1 MAGRGERRRKRAGK
15 RTAAEIV
22 GLIDRISLLVLIASL
37 AAVYCIIA
45 LRMTGTVYPTK
56 ELLDG
61 RASIR
66 FLDVGQGD
74 CTLVEHGGH
83 AVLIDA
89 GPGLCASSTAESL
102 ARLAP
107 HIDAFFVTHP
117 HEDHMGG
124 APAVLR
130 ACGVE
135 TLYLSDAVSHEPFYD
150 ETLRAAEEEGTETVV
165 LRGGGEWTFGDIT
178 VEVYDTFDFGY
189 ENLNDASLIL
199 RITVDGMTMA
209 VAGDAERGL
218 EEYAADRG
226 FDLRADILHV
236 NHHGSSSSST
246 VKWLDAV
253 SPKVAVI
260 SCGRNNSY
268 GHPAMS
274 VLDRLARRWIAVRR
288 TDREGTVVLR
298 GGEWG
303 N

>member
-135 TLYLSDAVSHEPFYD
+135 TLWLSDAVSHEPFYD

-178 VEVYDTFDFGY
+178 VEVYDAFDFGY

-199 RITVDGMTMA
+199 RITVDGMTMT

-218 EEYAADRG
+218 EEYAAGRG